1 MDAKYAC
8 AFSFNIV
15 GSQPS
20 EFEEVFMLELIGC
33 NYSAFYS
40 SAFYACCTCRN
51 FEGLLAGSFSYIV
64 SCLIWQ
70 DKHNLGDIIQMYH
83 QAKARQLSTQSDAS
97 SLVYPE
103 FILPYLVHAL
113 AHHSCPDIDECKDVK
128 AFEPIYWYICFHM
141 YIFFSLKCNFW
152 YFSYE
157 KSFTRKGEKYV

>member
-1 MDAKYAC
+1 MQ
-8 AFSFNIV
+8 NMLV
-15 GSQPS
+15 PS
-20 EFEEVFMLELIGC
+20 HLTLLDPNHLSLKRYLCWNWLAVI
-33 NYSAFYS
+33 S
-40 SAFYACCTCRN
+40 RN